1 MAASSKVSGGLA
13 ARYAS
18 ALYDLA
24 DEQGKLDSVAND
36 LRGLRAL
43 ASELEDLRRI
53 LRGVV
58 IDRDQQMSAMNAVLD
73 DMKADA
79 LTRQFVGVLAS
90 NRRLN
95 ALVEVAAAFLE
106 QLATKRGEV
115 VAHIVSARPLSD
127 AQRAKLTE
135 ALKRKAGAKVV
146 VDARVDES
154 LIGGLV
160 VRVGS
165 VLFDGSLKTKL
176 MRLQLAMKGVG

>member
-1 MAASSKVSGGLA
+1 VAASRKVSGGLA

-24 DEQGKLDSVAND
+24 DEQGKLDAVAND
-36 LRGLRAL
+36 LRVLGAL
-43 ASELEDLRRI
+43 ANEVEDLRRI

-58 IDRDQQMSAMNAVLD
+58 IDRDQQTAAMNAVMD
-73 DMKADA
+73 DMKADP

-95 ALVEVAAAFLE
+95 ALVEVSTAFLE
-106 QLATKRGEV
+106 QLAVKRGEV
-115 VAHIVSARPLSD
+115 VAHIISARPLSN
-127 AQRAKLTE
+127 AQREKLTD

-146 VDARVDES
+146 INARVDES

>member
-24 DEQGKLDSVAND
+24 DEQGKLDAVADD
-36 LRGLRAL
+36 LRRLRSL
-43 ASELEDLRRI
+43 TSEVPDLQRI

-58 IDRDQQMSAMNAVLD
+58 IDRSQQMSAMNAVMD
-73 DMKADA
+73 DMKADS
-79 LTRQFVGVLAS
+79 LTRQFVGVLAG
-90 NRRLN
+90 NHRLN
-95 ALVEVAAAFLE
+95 ALVEVSTAFLAR
-106 QLATKRGEV
+106 LAEKRGEV
-115 VAHIVSARPLSD
+115 VAQIVSARPLSEG
-127 AQRAKLTE
+127 QKAKLTE